1 MGISPE
7 NQQVSVSLTLTP
19 KMTKNTKRIRSSD
32 TARGAISA
40 MLEASLD
47 LPEAPKHVNLRD
59 GDRPFW
65 ENILRAR
72 ARSEW
77 SEADLVVAAQLA
89 RCMADIE
96 REQRLL
102 DSEGT
107 VVANDRGT
115 MVTNPRFRA
124 INELKQSQLATFRA
138 LTLNANAKADSRVIA
153 NQRRTFNEAVS
164 ARQQV
169 RDEDGLL
176 A

>member
-1 MGISPE
+1 MKSAGNRLAPST
-7 NQQVSVSLTLTP
+7 QVLTP
-19 KMTKNTKRIRSSD
+19 KMAKNTKRIRSAD
-32 TARGAISA
+32 TTSGAIAA
-40 MLEASLD
+40 MVEASLG
-47 LPEAPKHVNLRD
+47 LPELPAHINLRD

-65 ENILRAR
+65 DNILRAR

-102 DSEGT
+102 DAEGT

-115 MVTNPRFRA
+115 LVTNPCFRA
-124 INELKQSQLATFRA
+124 INELKQSQLATFRV
-138 LTLNANAKADSRVIA
+138 LTLNANAKADSRVVA
-153 NQRRTFNEAVS
+153 NRRRTFNDAV
-164 ARQQV
+164 AAKEQV
-169 RDEDGLL
+169 KDEDGLL